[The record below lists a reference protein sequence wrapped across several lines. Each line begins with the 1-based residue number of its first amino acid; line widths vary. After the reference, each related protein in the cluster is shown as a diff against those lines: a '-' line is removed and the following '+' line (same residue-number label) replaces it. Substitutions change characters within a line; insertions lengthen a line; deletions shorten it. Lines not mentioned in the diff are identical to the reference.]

1 MTEAEIYSSL
11 GEVFSEI
18 FLRDDI
24 VLTPKTTAADISGWD
39 SFRQIEIVMAAEER
53 YNIKFQTREIDNLKN
68 VGDLVSTIAGKIGP

>member
-11 GEVFSEI
+11 NEVFSEI

-24 VLTPKTTAADISGWD
+24 VLTPKTTAADINGWD

-68 VGDLVSTIAGKIGP
+68 VGDLVTTIAGKIGP